1 MSCVWSQA
9 HGLKINAKKTQAVII
24 APNNVIDLNVI
35 QKILVMGENVA
46 YSKKVKNLGLIIDDV
61 LSWSPQ
67 VSSVC
72 QKVNLCLHNLYKFQS
87 VTPFETRHRLVN
99 SLVMPHFDY
108 CDIVYGDLNADCL
121 SRLQKAQNR
130 AVRYIFNV
138 KHREHITPF
147 YMKLSMLKIKE
158 RHDLHTL
165 IMTYKILKNYAP
177 SYFPAA
183 EMAMNIRPLFF

>member
-1 MSCVWSQA
+1 MLLISM
-9 HGLKINAKKTQAVII
+9 LYVI
-24 APNNVIDLNVI
+24 P
-35 QKILVMGENVA
+35 KILVMGKNVA
-46 YSKKVKNLGLIIDDV
+46 YSKKVKNFGLIIDDV

-72 QKVNLCLHNLYKFQS
+72 QKIYMCLHNLYKFQS

-99 SLVMPHFDY
+99 SLIMPHFDY
-108 CDIVYGDLNADCL
+108 CDIVYGDLNAECL

-138 KHREHITPF
+138 KNREHITPF

-165 IMTYKILKNYAP
+165 IMTFKILKIMLLAIYP
-177 SYFPAA
+177 DY
-183 EMAMNIRPLFF
+183 LQ